1 LRPVK
6 RLISRNFLVNSQA
19 PGAGVKA
26 GCDCHNRRAKGQRTM
41 SKTLLITGGAGF
53 IGSAV
58 VRHLIRRTEY
68 RVVNL
73 DRLTY
78 AGNLDSVAE
87 VADSERYAFE
97 QVDIRD
103 RRGLDRVFREYRPT
117 GVMHLA
123 AEAEAGGGAG

>member
-1 LRPVK
+1 
-6 RLISRNFLVNSQA
+6 
-19 PGAGVKA
+19 
-26 GCDCHNRRAKGQRTM
+26 M
-41 SKTLLITGGAGF
+41 SETLLITGGAGF

-58 VRHLIRRTEY
+58 VRHLIRHTDY

-103 RRGLDRVFREYRPT
+103 RRELDRVFREHRPT

-123 AEAEAGGGAG
+123 ADADAGAVSGGGTL